1 MKNRIAP
8 FKKVVFI
15 GLFLFILSC
24 NNADDEF
31 YNSVFIEVSNLIQ
44 VEIQPNFTVD
54 DILWINTN
62 DFASVL
68 SESGQTEPLNVFLT
82 TGAETFKFAYFIE
95 RQNGSEWEMYNLN
108 GNLVNDLGGAVI
120 LNGITGF
127 PIINNNNF
135 YEYRNGIRLNQDG
148 NYRLTFYSSFRSQ
161 GVDLISEN
169 APDRTYMIITTT
181 VSGITGNTYNFSV
194 N

>member
-1 MKNRIAP
+1 MKNIFSP
-8 FKKVVFI
+8 FKHSLIIAAFFI
-15 GLFLFILSC
+15 MISC

-31 YNSVFIEVSNLIQ
+31 YNSVFIEVPNLIQ
-44 VEIQPNFTVD
+44 VETQTNFEVD
-54 DILWINTN
+54 DVLWINTN
-62 DFASVL
+62 AFARVL
-68 SESGQTEPLNVFLT
+68 NELGQTENLDVFLT
-82 TGAETFKFAYFIE
+82 TGAESFKFAYFIE
-95 RQNGSEWEMYNLN
+95 KQNGTEWEMYNLS
-108 GNLVNDLGGAVI
+108 GNLINDKGSAVI

-127 PIINNNNF
+127 PTINNNL
-135 YEYRNGIRLNQDG
+135 YEFRNGIKLNQTG

-181 VSGITGNTYNFSV
+181 VNGITGNTYNFSV